1 MPLTDLKLKLK
12 KHFDEFAAQRNFW
25 IEKNISF
32 YADDYK
38 FMKFLVPENKNIIEL
53 GCGTGRLLSKLK
65 PSSGS
70 GVDISSSMIEIASK
84 ENPEMVFFEGDIED
98 DQVLEKSIGKFDF
111 VIMSDLLCHSRNISK
126 LLRNVAKICRDD
138 TRVVI
143 SYHSPLWEFFLN
155 LAVKFGLSMPK
166 PYPSSWISYKDLFNL
181 LETSGFQVIGH
192 EKRQLIPIHLF
203 GFARLVNNSLA
214 VLPWI
219 KSLCLRHYV
228 VARKLT
234 PTPAPLSVS
243 IVVPCKN
250 ERENIESAI
259 LRTPEFCKQ
268 IEFIFVE
275 GGSSDGTFEECLRVA
290 EKYKRKKIR
299 VAQQKGSGKGDAVRA
314 GFDLAK
320 GDALMILDA
329 DLTTPPEY
337 LPVFYQMI
345 AEDHG
350 EFING
355 TRFVYPMQTGA
366 MQFLNFWAN
375 RTFSIIFSSLLNQRL
390 TDTLC
395 GTKVLKRSNYKNIA
409 KNRSYFGL
417 SDPFGDFDLLFG
429 AAKLNLK
436 IIEVPVP
443 YAERVYGST
452 QIARFAHG
460 WLLLRMVIL
469 AFRKLKI
476 F

>member
-1 MPLTDLKLKLK
+1 
-12 KHFDEFAAQRNFW
+12 
-25 IEKNISF
+25 
-32 YADDYK
+32 
-38 FMKFLVPENKNIIEL
+38 
-53 GCGTGRLLSKLK
+53 
-65 PSSGS
+65 
-70 GVDISSSMIEIASK
+70 
-84 ENPEMVFFEGDIED
+84 MV
-98 DQVLEKSIGKFDF
+98 
-111 VIMSDLLCHSRNISK
+111 
-126 LLRNVAKICRDD
+126 
-138 TRVVI
+138 
-143 SYHSPLWEFFLN
+143 
-155 LAVKFGLSMPK
+155 
-166 PYPSSWISYKDLFNL
+166 
-181 LETSGFQVIGH
+181 
-192 EKRQLIPIHLF
+192 
-203 GFARLVNNSLA
+203 
-214 VLPWI
+214 
-219 KSLCLRHYV
+219 
-228 VARKLT
+228 
-234 PTPAPLSVS
+234 
-243 IVVPCKN
+243 
-250 ERENIESAI
+250 
-259 LRTPEFCKQ
+259 
-268 IEFIFVE
+268 
-275 GGSSDGTFEECLRVA
+275 
-290 EKYKRKKIR
+290 
-299 VAQQKGSGKGDAVRA
+299 QQKGSGKGDAVRA

>member
-1 MPLTDLKLKLK
+1 MQLTDLKLRLK
-12 KHFDEFAAQRNFW
+12 KHFDELAVKRNFW

-32 YADDYK
+32 YADDFKY
-38 FMKFLVPENKNIIEL
+38 MKFLIPENKRIVEL
-53 GCGTGRLLSKLK
+53 GCGTGRLLSELK
-65 PSSGS
+65 PRSGS
-70 GVDISSSMIEIASK
+70 GIDISSSMLEIASR
-84 ENPEMVFFEGDIED
+84 ENPEMAFFEGDIED
-98 DQVLEKSIGKFDF
+98 DEVLKKLRGKFDF
-111 VIMSDLLCHSRNISK
+111 VIMSDLLCHSRDISK
-126 LLRNVAKICRDD
+126 LLRNVTEICSDD

-143 SYHSPLWEFFLN
+143 GYHSSLWEFVLS
-155 LAVKFGLSMPK
+155 LAVKFRLSMPK
-166 PYPSSWISYKDLFNL
+166 PYPSSWISYKDLSNL
-181 LETSGFQVIGH
+181 LETSGFQVIKH
-192 EKRQLIPIHLF
+192 EKRQLLPVHLF
-203 GFARLVNNSLA
+203 GLARLINNSLA
-214 VLPWI
+214 VLPWVR
-219 KSLCLRHYV
+219 SLCLRHYV

-234 PTPAPLSVS
+234 NKKNSLSVS

-250 ERENIESAI
+250 ERDNIESAI
-259 LRTPEFCKQ
+259 LRTPQFCQ
-268 IEFIFVE
+268 EMEFIFVE
-275 GGSSDGTFEECLRVA
+275 GGSSDGTFEECLRIV

-299 VAQQKGSGKGDAVRA
+299 AVQQKGSGKGDAVRT

-337 LPVFYQMI
+337 LPVFYRMI
-345 AEDHG
+345 AEDYG

-375 RTFSIIFSSLLNQRL
+375 RTFSMIFSSLLNQRF

-395 GTKVLKRSNYKNIA
+395 GTKVLTRSDYKNIA

-417 SDPFGDFDLLFG
+417 NDPFGDFDLLFG

-443 YAERVYGST
+443 YADRVYGST